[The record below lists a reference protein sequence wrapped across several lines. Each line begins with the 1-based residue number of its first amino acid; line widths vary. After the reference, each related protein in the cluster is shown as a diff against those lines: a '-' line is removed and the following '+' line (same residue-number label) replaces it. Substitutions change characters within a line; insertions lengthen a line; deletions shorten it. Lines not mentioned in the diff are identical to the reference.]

1 APGHVTIVTIP
12 NLQTQNLRDP
22 LRPFT
27 SLGVLQQIEAFL
39 TERTGCFVRLHVKN
53 PQFEQVHVRF
63 KLRLYDGFDE
73 TYYANLLRQEITRFL
88 SPWAFA
94 TGRTPSFGGRI
105 YKSVLIDF
113 VEDQPYVDYVTD
125 FQLFQDIDGQPPG
138 SSDLDEVQGSRAVS
152 ILVSAPAS
160 KHEITIIKAA
170 QQTVSGE
177 ACPCEA

>member
-1 APGHVTIVTIP
+1 
-12 NLQTQNLRDP
+12 
-22 LRPFT
+22 
-27 SLGVLQQIEAFL
+27 
-39 TERTGCFVRLHVKN
+39 
-53 PQFEQVHVRF
+53 
-63 KLRLYDGFDE
+63 
-73 TYYANLLRQEITRFL
+73 
-88 SPWAFA
+88 
-94 TGRTPSFGGRI
+94 
-105 YKSVLIDF
+105 
-113 VEDQPYVDYVTD
+113 VDYVTD